1 MKRNIRNILAASAAA
16 GLLLT
21 GCGQQPTGPAAGTSM
36 EDAQVSL
43 CDYVGIEVQASS
55 TAVTE
60 EDVDSSLDSLLEYQ
74 SFNAMSDRTVA
85 EDGDSVFATVEV
97 TDMDGNMVDDGSG
110 SYGIVDIGSGGTY
123 PEVERGIIGMEVG
136 EEKEVAIRLSDPYEY
151 NVALSGKMLKAKITL
166 NGIRSNEMLH
176 RSTLTDEQAERI
188 FGKESVEDLRAYVRE
203 QLEANKED
211 LKRSSA
217 YDQISQYLLD
227 NCTVDPFPD
236 AELAARTEEQIS
248 DVKQLCTEYYGMSF
262 DEYLEGNSMT
272 EEEFRASVEGQHRN
286 TILLELIYTAIA
298 DKEGIQYGEDEYQA
312 YIGQVVSD
320 AGYESVDMLYDEYG
334 EDYIRMAYRVEKV
347 VDWLIERADFVTE
360 SAAEPTP
367 EPTPEPTRDV
377 PLDEEDME
385 PGAEPSSEEG
395 MDSGSDEIDEPSAE
409 ESAESSSESSSE
421 EGAEPSSEEGTGS
434 GDSKNAR

>member
-36 EDAQVSL
+36 EDAQVAL

-110 SYGIVDIGSGGTY
+110 SYGVVDIGSGGTY

-136 EEKEVAIRLSDPYEY
+136 EEKEVTIRLSDPYEY

-188 FGKESVEDLRAYVRE
+188 FGKGSVEDLRAYVRE

-211 LKRSSA
+211 MKRSSA
-217 YDQISQYLLD
+217 YGQISQYLLD

-236 AELAARTEEQIS
+236 AELAARTEEQVS

-272 EEEFRASVEGQHRN
+272 EEEFRASVEEQHRN

-298 DKEGIQYGEDEYQA
+298 DKEGIQYEEGEYQA

-320 AGYESVDMLYDEYG
+320 AGYESADTLYDEYG

-385 PGAEPSSEEG
+385 PSDEPSSEEG
-395 MDSGSDEIDEPSAE
+395 MDSGSDEIDGP
-409 ESAESSSESSSE
+409 SAESSSESSSE